1 MRIVGGVLLLLVA
14 TAIGLLCPLLFG
26 MTGLDWAGPK
36 PSILEH
42 LSQWA
47 AERDLFA
54 GVGFA
59 ALTTWLAL
67 TVADFFVL
75 FFGRTRRHPLL
86 ASILVATSAVFVIGA
101 TVAVLAAS

>member
-1 MRIVGGVLLLLVA
+1 MRIVGGILLLLAA

-26 MTGLDWAGPK
+26 MTGVDWAGPK
-36 PSILEH
+36 PSILVH
-42 LSQWA
+42 LSEWA

-86 ASILVATSAVFVIGA
+86 ASILVAASAVLVIGA
-101 TVAVLAAS
+101 TVAALSVS